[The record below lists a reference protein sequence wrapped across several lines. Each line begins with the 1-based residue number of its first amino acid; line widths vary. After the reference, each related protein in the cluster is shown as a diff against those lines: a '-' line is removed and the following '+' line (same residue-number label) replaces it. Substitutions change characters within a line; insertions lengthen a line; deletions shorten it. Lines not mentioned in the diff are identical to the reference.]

1 MVSQMFKTRKFDT
14 NYSFRCHLTKH
25 LKNMERFTEEH
36 VSLYN
41 EKLENIELFKI
52 TFVRMQNILHNL
64 HKRFH
69 ISYKNETILTY
80 CIDLIFFLFYIS

>member
-1 MVSQMFKTRKFDT
+1 MVSQMFKTRKCDT
-14 NYSFRCHLTKH
+14 NYSFRCHLTKQ

-36 VSLYN
+36 VSLYMYN

-69 ISYKNETILTY
+69 IS
-80 CIDLIFFLFYIS
+80 

>member
-1 MVSQMFKTRKFDT
+1 
-14 NYSFRCHLTKH
+14 
-25 LKNMERFTEEH
+25 MERFTEEH

-69 ISYKNETILTY
+69 IS
-80 CIDLIFFLFYIS
+80 

>member
-1 MVSQMFKTRKFDT
+1 MHVL
-14 NYSFRCHLTKH
+14 SFRCHLTKQ

-69 ISYKNETILTY
+69 IS
-80 CIDLIFFLFYIS
+80 